1 MALKQIFGLAK
12 NELVAQGIKNH
23 LRLIIFQNRVDK
35 GDIEIEFKT

>member
-23 LRLIIFQNRVDK
+23 LRLNKFQNRADE
-35 GDIEIEFKT
+35 GNIETR